1 MTYPPPI
8 RTLRTLLT
16 LLIPPPEGGGEV
28 FFGDTPGGPLP
39 HGLEALLGQGHACQL
54 LLDGREQE
62 TVSAD
67 ALAWGVGEALGH
79 HPFLHQSSNVGRGT
93 VKVKKLESPASSS

>member
-1 MTYPPPI
+1 MYSDNIYIYKTVRNLKSLFQDFLTYPPQI

-28 FFGDTPGGPLP
+28 FFGDTPGGPFP
-39 HGLEALLGQGHACQL
+39 HGLEALLGQDHACQL

-67 ALAWGVGEALGH
+67 ALAW
-79 HPFLHQSSNVGRGT
+79 
-93 VKVKKLESPASSS
+93 